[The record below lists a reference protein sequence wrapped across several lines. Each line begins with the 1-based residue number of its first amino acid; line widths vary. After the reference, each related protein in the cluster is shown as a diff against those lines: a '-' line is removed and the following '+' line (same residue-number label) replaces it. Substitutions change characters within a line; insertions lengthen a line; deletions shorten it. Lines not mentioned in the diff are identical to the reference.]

1 MAPGLAGVVLMAL
14 DLAER
19 VSLLAALNPMAL
31 LAAPDPAERVSLLT
45 ALNPTEIVGH
55 LMALDLTPTAFL
67 TPDLTEAV
75 LPVNLVES
83 MAFFAAPDLTEAVLN
98 LTESMA
104 IAALDPTMPVKVGPA
119 PDEGDDKMR
128 LVRPNYHV
136 GAADWCRV
144 TGTSLETSSPSD
156 NEGCTSSSPSN
167 KSNNNLKSRY
177 PLVSRSNGSGNQRIL
192 SAQGSAQE
200 AHLNLRPMT
209 SRYVLTAVGR
219 LAKSESCP
227 GLSTP
232 LACSVEEK
240 HLNPL
245 ATLGHAA
252 SDSALT
258 GSQSVTTLGSAAHP
272 SCLLMLSSSTT
283 YPMDSNASVTQ
294 LPHPRL
300 HPPHRRAL
308 HVSPVLIQGPRVR
321 S

>member
-1 MAPGLAGVVLMAL
+1 
-14 DLAER
+14 
-19 VSLLAALNPMAL
+19 
-31 LAAPDPAERVSLLT
+31 VSLLT
-45 ALNPTEIVGH
+45 ALSPTEIVG
-55 LMALDLTPTAFL
+55 LLTAPDLTPTAFL

-75 LPVNLVES
+75 LPVNPAES

-104 IAALDPTMPVKVGPA
+104 IAVPDPTMLVKVGRPV
-119 PDEGDDKMR
+119 PDEGDDKIR

-136 GAADWCRV
+136 VAADWGRV
-144 TGTSLETSSPSD
+144 TATSSGTSKLPTTKETSGPSESSD
-156 NEGCTSSSPSN
+156 DKGCTSPSPSN

-177 PLVSRSNGSGNQRIL
+177 LSASPSNGSGNQRIL
-192 SAQGSAQE
+192 SALGSAQE
-200 AHLNLRPMT
+200 AHLNLCPMA
-209 SRYVLTAVGR
+209 SRYVLTAAGR

-232 LACSVEEK
+232 LAGSAEEK

-258 GSQSVTTLGSAAHP
+258 CSQSLTTLCSAAHS
-272 SCLLMLSSSTT
+272 SCLLILSSSTT
-283 YPMDSNASVTQ
+283 YPMGSNASVTQ

-308 HVSPVLIQGPRVR
+308 HVSPVLIQEPRVR